1 MRVDHSTGV
10 VLPVVAASLM
20 GAGSVLAFGLIASPG
35 NAEVRSAEP
44 AAQAAPVLAAS
55 TAPPPITL
63 TGPVGTAGTGRA
75 VLAAEPVRHPRAQRP
90 TGRDPRTASA
100 RPVQTHQTDQAAPF
114 VPAENVPPARIG
126 PPPVT
131 LVRELSRSGRLVT
144 VRIIDPALAT
154 PRTPARPAAR
164 RSAPVPAPP
173 SWRRGAVG
181 G

>member
-35 NAEVRSAEP
+35 NAEVRSAES
-44 AAQAAPVLAAS
+44 AAPVRAAS

-100 RPVQTHQTDQAAPF
+100 RPADRPD
-114 VPAENVPPARIG
+114 PPDRPGSA
-126 PPPVT
+126 
-131 LVRELSRSGRLVT
+131 VRAGREC
-144 VRIIDPALAT
+144 
-154 PRTPARPAAR
+154 AAR
-164 RSAPVPAPP
+164 QDRTAAGHP
-173 SWRRGAVG
+173 GA
-181 G
+181 